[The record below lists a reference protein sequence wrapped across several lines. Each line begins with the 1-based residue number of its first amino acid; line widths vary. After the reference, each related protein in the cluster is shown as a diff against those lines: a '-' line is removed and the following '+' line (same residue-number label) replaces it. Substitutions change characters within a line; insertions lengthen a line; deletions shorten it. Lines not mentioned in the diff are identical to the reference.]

1 LLRGLKIRA
10 WLDKKCALI
19 FFIQKLSVPL
29 LYKIKNIM
37 LEKIKPFLSVFTILF
52 VGIAPIVIALYGID
66 KKLAIDILQIF
77 LYLFIAALFTYRA
90 LVTIKQKESI
100 WLAVYLFYIVAALGQ
115 MFSVWYKIFNLII

>member
-1 LLRGLKIRA
+1 M
-10 WLDKKCALI
+10 DKNCALI
-19 FFIQKLSVPL
+19 FFIQKLFVPL

-37 LEKIKPFLSVFTILF
+37 IEKIKPFLTVFTIL
-52 VGIAPIVIALYGID
+52 VIGIAPVVIALYGID

-77 LYLFIAALFTYRA
+77 LYLFFAALFTYRA

>member
-1 LLRGLKIRA
+1 M
-10 WLDKKCALI
+10 DKNCALI
-19 FFIQKLSVPL
+19 FFIQKLFVPL

-77 LYLFIAALFTYRA
+77 LYLFFAALFTYRA